1 MTSLAQ
7 VKAAINAVISQI
19 NEQNGLIND
28 FKSTNSNNM
37 TLVTS
42 TLQGG
47 QAGNEQA
54 MLTALRRADD
64 SLSKAQQALRQAEQ
78 SAKKVTTI

>member
-28 FKSTNSNNM
+28 FKSTNRDNM

-47 QAGNEQA
+47 QAGHEQA
-54 MLTALRRADD
+54 MLAALRRADD
-64 SLSKAQQALRQAEQ
+64 SLNKAQQALGQAEQ
-78 SAKKVTTI
+78 SAKKVTNI

>member
-7 VKAAINAVISQI
+7 VKAAISQI

-28 FKSTNSNNM
+28 FKSTNSDNM

-42 TLQGG
+42 ALQGG
-47 QAGNEQA
+47 QAGHEQA
-54 MLTALRRADD
+54 MLAALRRADD
-64 SLSKAQQALRQAEQ
+64 SLNKAQQALRQAEQ
-78 SAKKVTTI
+78 SAKKVTNI

>member
-28 FKSTNSNNM
+28 FKSTNRDNM

-42 TLQGG
+42 ILQGG
-47 QAGNEQA
+47 QAGHEQT
-54 MLTALRRADD
+54 MLAALRRADD

-78 SAKKVTTI
+78 SAKKVTNI

>member
-7 VKAAINAVISQI
+7 IKAAINAVISQI

-28 FKSTNSNNM
+28 FKSTNSDNM

-42 TLQGG
+42 TLQGS
-47 QAGNEQA
+47 QAGHEQA

-64 SLSKAQQALRQAEQ
+64 SLNKAQQALRQAEQ
-78 SAKKVTTI
+78 SAKKVTNI

>member
-28 FKSTNSNNM
+28 FKSTNRDNM

-42 TLQGG
+42 TLQ
-47 QAGNEQA
+47 AGHEQT

-78 SAKKVTTI
+78 SAKKVTNI

>member
-1 MTSLAQ
+1 VTSLAQ

-28 FKSTNSNNM
+28 FKSTNSDNM

-42 TLQGG
+42 TLQGDN
-47 QAGNEQA
+47 AGHEQA
-54 MLTALRRADD
+54 MLASLRRADD
-64 SLSKAQQALRQAEQ
+64 SLNKAQQALRQAEQ
-78 SAKKVTTI
+78 SAKKVTNI

>member
-28 FKSTNSNNM
+28 FKSTNRDNM
-37 TLVTS
+37 TLVTC

-47 QAGNEQA
+47 QAGHEQT

-78 SAKKVTTI
+78 SAKKVTNI

>member
-28 FKSTNSNNM
+28 FKSTNRDNM

-47 QAGNEQA
+47 RAGHEQT

-78 SAKKVTTI
+78 SAKKVTNI

>member
-7 VKAAINAVISQI
+7 VKAAINTVISQI

-28 FKSTNSNNM
+28 FKSTNSDNM

-42 TLQGG
+42 PLQGG
-47 QAGNEQA
+47 HEQT
-54 MLTALRRADD
+54 MLTALRRAND
-64 SLSKAQQALRQAEQ
+64 SLNKAQQALRQAEQ
-78 SAKKVTTI
+78 SAKKVTNI

>member
-1 MTSLAQ
+1 
-7 VKAAINAVISQI
+7 
-19 NEQNGLIND
+19 
-28 FKSTNSNNM
+28 M

-47 QAGNEQA
+47 QAGHEQT

-78 SAKKVTTI
+78 SAKKVTNI

>member
-28 FKSTNSNNM
+28 FKSTNSDNM

-42 TLQGG
+42 PLQGG
-47 QAGNEQA
+47 QAGHEQA
-54 MLTALRRADD
+54 MLAALRRADD
-64 SLSKAQQALRQAEQ
+64 SLNKAQQALRQAEQ
-78 SAKKVTTI
+78 SAKKVTNI

>member
-7 VKAAINAVISQI
+7 VKAAINGVISQI

-28 FKSTNSNNM
+28 FKSTNRDNM
-37 TLVTS
+37 TLVTR

-47 QAGNEQA
+47 QAGHEQT

-78 SAKKVTTI
+78 SAKKVTNI

>member
-28 FKSTNSNNM
+28 FKSTNRDNM
-37 TLVTS
+37 TLVTR

-47 QAGNEQA
+47 QAGHEQT

-78 SAKKVTTI
+78 SAKKVTNI

>member
-1 MTSLAQ
+1 VTSLAQ

-28 FKSTNSNNM
+28 FKSTNRDNM

-47 QAGNEQA
+47 QAGQHHNAPYQEA
-54 MLTALRRADD
+54 FEFVHNNNTPI
-64 SLSKAQQALRQAEQ
+64 QQ
-78 SAKKVTTI
+78 T

>member
-28 FKSTNSNNM
+28 FKSTNRDNM

-47 QAGNEQA
+47 QAG
-54 MLTALRRADD
+54 TGYPR
-64 SLSKAQQALRQAEQ
+64 
-78 SAKKVTTI
+78 

>member
-28 FKSTNSNNM
+28 FKSTNSDNM

-47 QAGNEQA
+47 QASHEQT

-78 SAKKVTTI
+78 SAKKVTNI